1 MKNASRFEPTSGAV
15 IDPAG
20 LLTDKIADA
29 ASSLGTKPASSGIV
43 RVEVETEPVDP
54 LHWLSAQ
61 QCDQKIYW
69 RSREGNREIAGAGA
83 AEIYQLVQFD
93 QFHSI
98 LDRIRQCSERGGNA
112 PRYFGGFRFDPNNV
126 ERNGDSLWRPFG
138 AGMFLLPRFELIRDA
153 DSCRLVCNV
162 TLESP
167 TAKTPTR
174 ILEELDRLVFDPG
187 NLGDSVVSPCKRI
200 DEPSRL
206 DWTMNIGDALR
217 LFATDRMQKIVLARR
232 ISCEFNSQLNCWR
245 ILKCL
250 RERSVNSYLF
260 GFQPSADTAFVGA
273 SPELL
278 YHRRGR
284 TVASEALAGTRPRGV
299 AAGEIPDGDDK
310 RLEQELLHS
319 DKDLREHRFVA
330 GSLEESLRT
339 VCRDMT
345 VENRVSVRKLARLQ
359 HLVSAFRG
367 TLRPDVSDLDIL
379 KALHPTPAVGGYPED
394 TALQEI
400 ALLESF
406 DRGWYA
412 GPIGWVGGDEAE
424 FAVAIRSGLVRQN
437 HLVLYSG
444 AGIVEGSTPD
454 DEWQEIEDKIDSFL
468 SVMAGQ

>member
-1 MKNASRFEPTSGAV
+1 MKSGSRFELTSGAV

-20 LLTDKIADA
+20 LLADKIADA
-29 ASSLGTKPASSGIV
+29 TSSLGINPTGSGIV
-43 RVEVETEPVDP
+43 RVEVEIEPIDP

-61 QCDQKIYW
+61 QCDRKIYW

-83 AEIYQLVQFD
+83 AEIHQLEQFD

-98 LDRIRQCSERGGNA
+98 LDRIRQNPVTGRDA
-112 PRYFGGFRFDPNNV
+112 PRYFGGFRFDPDDI
-126 ERNGDSLWRPFG
+126 ERNGAPLWRPFG
-138 AGMFLLPRFELIRDA
+138 VGMFLLPRFELINDA

-162 TLESP
+162 TLATPGEKSP
-167 TAKTPTR
+167 TG
-174 ILEELDRLVFDPG
+174 IIEELGSLVLDPG
-187 NLGDSVVSPCKRI
+187 TIEDTVLSTCHRT
-200 DEPSRL
+200 DEPSRH
-206 DWTMNIGDALR
+206 DWTKKVEDALR
-217 LFATDRMQKIVLARR
+217 LFAADRIQKIVLARR
-232 ISCEFNSQLNCWR
+232 ISLDFRSQSNWWQ
-245 ILKCL
+245 ILKHL

-260 GFQPSADTAFVGA
+260 GFQPSADRAFVGA

-278 YHRRGR
+278 YYRKGR
-284 TVASEALAGTRPRGV
+284 AVESEALAGTRPRGV
-299 AAGEIPDGDDK
+299 AAGEIPDDDDK

-319 DKDLREHRFVA
+319 DKDLREHRFVVS
-330 GSLEESLRT
+330 SLEASLRT

-367 TLRPDVSDLDIL
+367 TLQPEVSDLDIL

-394 TALQEI
+394 VALREI
-400 ALLESF
+400 ARLESF

-412 GPIGWVGGDEAE
+412 GPIGWVGRDEAE
-424 FAVAIRSGLVRQN
+424 FAVAIRSGLVSQDR
-437 HLVLYSG
+437 LVLYSG

-468 SVMAGQ
+468 SMMAGQ

>member
-1 MKNASRFEPTSGAV
+1 VKSGSRFELASGAV

-20 LLTDKIADA
+20 LLTDKIVDA
-29 ASSLGTKPASSGIV
+29 ASSLGTKPTGSRIV
-43 RVEVETEPVDP
+43 RVEVEIESVDP

-69 RSREGNREIAGAGA
+69 RSREGNREIAGTGA
-83 AEIYQLVQFD
+83 AEIHQLEQFD

-98 LDRIRQCSERGGNA
+98 LDRIRQCPVPGGDA
-112 PRYFGGFRFDPNNV
+112 PRYFGGFRFNSDDDNK
-126 ERNGDSLWRPFG
+126 NGDSLWRPFG

-153 DSCRLVCNV
+153 DSCRLACNLTV
-162 TLESP
+162 ESP

-174 ILEELDRLVFDPG
+174 ILEELDRLVLDPG
-187 NLGDSVVSPCKRI
+187 NLGDSVVSPYHRA
-200 DEPSRL
+200 DDPSRL
-206 DWTMNIGDALR
+206 DWTRNVEEALR
-217 LFATDRMQKIVLARR
+217 LFAADRIQKIVLARR
-232 ISCEFNSQLNCWR
+232 ISCDFRSELNCWQ
-245 ILKCL
+245 ILEYH

-278 YHRRGR
+278 YHRRR
-284 TVASEALAGTRPRGV
+284 RAVASEALAGTRPRGV
-299 AAGEIPDGDDK
+299 AAGEMPDGDDE
-310 RLEQELLHS
+310 RLERELLHS
-319 DKDLREHRFVA
+319 DKDLREHRCVVD
-330 GSLEESLRT
+330 SLEASLRT

-394 TALQEI
+394 VALQEI
-400 ALLESF
+400 ARLESF

-412 GPIGWVGGDEAE
+412 GPIGWVGSDEAE
-424 FAVAIRSGLVRQN
+424 FAVAIRSGLVHQN
-437 HLVLYSG
+437 RLVLYSG